1 MFRFLVLFREK
12 EKQQQVKSLPVK
24 VKMVNRLRIKA
35 VVAVMEI
42 RTIDLFRRGHQFRT
56 RSWE

>member
-1 MFRFLVLFREK
+1 MDGMYVTVL
-12 EKQQQVKSLPVK
+12 PG
-24 VKMVNRLRIKA
+24 KMVNRLRIKA